1 MRYKMEFSHI
11 SVMLNETVD
20 GLNVKKDGIY
30 VDGTTGGGGHSLEVL
45 SRLNGSGKLFCFD
58 RDPDAINACKE
69 RFSKYNNVTLI
80 NEKYSSLKS
89 ALADLGVD
97 AIDGMMLDL
106 GVSSHQLDTRERG
119 FSYHGEAP
127 LDMRMSQQGITAAE
141 IVNTY
146 SEKELANIFFI
157 YADEKFSFKIAAEII
172 KRRET
177 KPIETTT
184 ELADIVSQCYPNK
197 FKRNGHPARKVFQ
210 ALRIAVNDEMGEV
223 EKGIEDAFSIL
234 KKGGRLSIITFHS
247 IEDRLVKQKFA
258 SFTKGCTCP
267 PDFPVCVC
275 GNKPKAKLVNR
286 KPIVASDKEL
296 ENNQRSRSAKLRIL
310 EKL

>member
-1 MRYKMEFSHI
+1 MEFSHI

-20 GLNVKKDGIY
+20 GLAVKPNGVY
-30 VDGTTGGGGHSLEVL
+30 VDGTTGGGGHSTEVL
-45 SRLNGSGKLFCFD
+45 TRLAGSGKLFCFD
-58 RDPDAINACKE
+58 RDPDAIETCKKKFE
-69 RFSKYNNVTLI
+69 KHNNVTLI

-89 ALADLGVD
+89 VLEGMGVEK
-97 AIDGMMLDL
+97 IDGLMLDL

-119 FSYHGEAP
+119 FSYHGDAP
-127 LDMRMSQQGITAAE
+127 LDMRMSQSGITAAD

-146 SEKELANIFFI
+146 SAKELANIFFI
-157 YADEKFSFKIAAEII
+157 YADEKFSFKIANEIV
-172 KRRET
+172 KRREE
-177 KPIETTT
+177 KPITTT
-184 ELADIVSQCYPNK
+184 SQLADLVSDCYPNK

-223 EKGIEDAFSIL
+223 EKGIEDAFSML
-234 KKGGRLSIITFHS
+234 NTGGRLSIITFHS

-258 SFTKGCTCP
+258 SFTQGCTCP
-267 PDFPVCVC
+267 SDFPVCVC
-275 GNKPKAKLVNR
+275 GKKPKAKLINR

-296 ENNQRSRSAKLRIL
+296 EQNLRSRSAKLRIL

>member
-286 KPIVASDKEL
+286 KPIVASDEEL